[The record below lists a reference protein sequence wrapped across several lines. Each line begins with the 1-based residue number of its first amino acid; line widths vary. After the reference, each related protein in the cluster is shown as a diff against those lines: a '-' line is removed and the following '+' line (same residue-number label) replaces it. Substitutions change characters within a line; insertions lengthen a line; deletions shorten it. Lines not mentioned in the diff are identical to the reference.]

1 VIASRR
7 SSRALLA
14 ACGVVAAACGTPA
27 GTLKESPIA
36 PLEGRVAYLPDDTD
50 RAARSLAQAA
60 LGTDSTAARAQ
71 LAAFETT
78 LRLRIATGEPPSGLV
93 AYGRNLVDS
102 MNNDP
107 IAYRRATAELLEDDD
122 IDPALRK
129 QLEMEVADDPLL
141 LADKRIGEG
150 RRTRI
155 ARDVNAFA
163 EALGRSLLNFVFLP
177 VRVAQAVINVA
188 VAEHLDDPISV
199 QERQALAHWKEYVE
213 GHPDTPEAHELIE
226 RIDSLQQS
234 WFDTKRRR
242 SVRAA
247 EQAIDRDQNA
257 LALLLVDR
265 ALRYAPGDT
274 SATRL
279 RDAATKGLAE
289 QQADRAQSLTSTPG
303 PLPDAENPQAR
314 QLMIAQLA
322 AGDVPAESDAL
333 LAADPVGPLAD
344 GARFSHANAI
354 GEAGQESAMWN
365 ELAKVAGDD
374 PATHPMARHAGALV
388 ESPLQNPWEA
398 FEAAKGSDTRKAA
411 SFIAL
416 GPLQGGAR
424 DRDLPRSVE
433 WLLEA
438 PTLMPVL
445 GGIPWRLVQTAVA
458 APEAKAPAL
467 AASRYLER
475 YPNGEHAAVLRDWL
489 VEHDSDEEHWVR
501 AHATASEISD
511 IPSDELAE
519 LAEKAAAQSIEQA
532 GKQKRRDIRLA
543 ILQAVAEH
551 YPGTASGRRANDL
564 LDKEIEEATEQQIR
578 ISRGYLIENGD
589 VAGAGGL
596 GLRPALLDGDN
607 RNGELHPLGVT
618 LIGGRVLEIAMLAPS
633 GDDDDEPET
642 VRQTVSAERLSRIV
656 SLLEETSSRNAL
668 LDPLAEQ
675 GSDARRDFFFER
687 ARLGVADTPDARP
700 TAESTYAFV
709 GMREKYNMV
718 RSRESILPVEIVISG
733 SLPDLGLGAFPRLR
747 TPRET
752 PDAVLFK

>member
-1 VIASRR
+1 MIASRR
-7 SSRALLA
+7 SSSALLA
-14 ACGVVAAACGTPA
+14 ALGAVAAACGTPA
-27 GTLKESPIA
+27 GTPKESPLA
-36 PLEGRVAYLPDDTD
+36 PLEGRVAYLPDDID
-50 RAARSLAQAA
+50 HAARSLAEAA
-60 LGTDSTAARAQ
+60 LGTDATAARAQ

-78 LRLRIATGEPPSGLV
+78 LRLRVATGDPPSGLIP
-93 AYGRNLVDS
+93 YGRNLVDS
-102 MNNDP
+102 TSNDP
-107 IAYRRATAELLEDDD
+107 IAYRRATAQLLEEDD

-129 QLEMEVADDPLL
+129 ALEMEVADDPLL

-150 RRTRI
+150 RRTRF
-155 ARDVNAFA
+155 ARDVNALS
-163 EALGRSLLNFVFLP
+163 EALGRSLLSFVFLP
-177 VRVAQAVINVA
+177 IRVAQALINVA

-199 QERQALAHWKEYVE
+199 QERQALAHWKAYVE
-213 GHPDTPEAHELIE
+213 SHPDTPEAHELIA
-226 RIDSLQQS
+226 RIDELQQS

-247 EQAIDRDQNA
+247 EQAQDHNQNA
-257 LALLLVDR
+257 LALLLADR
-265 ALRYAPGDT
+265 ALRYAPGDAT
-274 SATRL
+274 ATRL
-279 RDAATKGLAE
+279 RDEATQRLAE
-289 QQADRAQSLTSTPG
+289 QQADLAQSLSSTPS

-314 QLMIAQLA
+314 QLMVAQLA
-322 AGDVPAESDAL
+322 AGDVPAASDAL
-333 LAADPVGPLAD
+333 LAANPTGPLAD

-354 GEAGQESAMWN
+354 GEAGQESAMWDA
-365 ELAKVAGDD
+365 LAKIAGDD
-374 PATHPMARHAGALV
+374 PATHPMARHANALV
-388 ESPLQNPWEA
+388 ESPFQNPWEA

-458 APEAKAPAL
+458 PPEEKAPAL
-467 AASRYLER
+467 AANRYLER
-475 YPNGEHAAVLRDWL
+475 YPNGEHASALRDWL
-489 VEHDSDEEHWVR
+489 VEHESDEGHWVR
-501 AHATASEISD
+501 AHATASEIND

-532 GKQKRRDIRLA
+532 GKQKRRDVRLA
-543 ILQAVAEH
+543 ILQAIAER
-551 YPGTASGRRANDL
+551 YPGTPSGRRANEL
-564 LDKEIEEATEQQIR
+564 LRKEIEEATEQRIR
-578 ISRGYLIENGD
+578 ISRGYLLENRN
-589 VAGAGGL
+589 VAGGGGL
-596 GLRPALLDGDN
+596 GLRPELLDDDKH
-607 RNGELHPLGVT
+607 NGELHPLGVT
-618 LIGGRVLEIAMLAPS
+618 LLGGRVLEIAMLAPS
-633 GDDDDEPET
+633 GDEDDEPNMI
-642 VRQTVSAERLSRIV
+642 RQTVSAERLSRIV

-747 TPRET
+747 TPKQT